1 MKLDPATCFPDRTDD
16 LRRDFDRRI
25 RAKIRPLITAEL
37 VEEYRRNPHGRQ
49 SDELMRV
56 LNYFR
61 KASIRGKYALLTVE
75 PFRRFR
81 IMKLTGRRDE
91 APLPVSEKIYES
103 EAEADFAVFML
114 RIADLQADDEAGA

>member
-1 MKLDPATCFPDRTDD
+1 MKLDPGTCFPDRTAD
-16 LRRDFDRRI
+16 LRRDFDRQIRARI
-25 RAKIRPLITAEL
+25 RRLITPKL

-81 IMKLTGRRDE
+81 IVKLTGQRDE
-91 APLPVSEKIYES
+91 VPLPVSEKIYES

-114 RIADLQADDEAGA
+114 RIADLQADEEAGA